1 MNESDSIQQ
10 ISDQLEIQSLLTRYC
25 TSIDSKEFDS
35 LDTVFTPD
43 AFIDYT
49 ASGGTKGVFPQVKAW
64 LAEVL
69 AMFSMTQHIIA
80 NFEIS
85 VNGDK
90 ATSRCVFY
98 NPMQFAQPEETK
110 PMFWV
115 GGYYN
120 DKLIRTPNG
129 WRITQRI
136 EEMSWDFRDAF
147 LIA

>member
-1 MNESDSIQQ
+1 MSESDRINLML
-10 ISDQLEIQSLLTRYC
+10 DKHEIQSLLTRYC
-25 TSIDSKEFDS
+25 TSIDSKQYDG

-43 AFIDYT
+43 AYIDYS
-49 ASGGTKGVFPQVKAW
+49 ASGGTTGKFPEVKAW

-69 AMFSMTQHIIA
+69 AMFSMTQHVIA

-85 VNGDK
+85 VNGDE

-98 NPMQFAQPEETK
+98 NPMQFANPEDTK

-120 DKLIRTPNG
+120 DKLVRTSDG
-129 WRITQRI
+129 WRIR
-136 EEMSWDFRDAF
+136 ERVEDMSWNFKDAA
-147 LIA
+147 LAT